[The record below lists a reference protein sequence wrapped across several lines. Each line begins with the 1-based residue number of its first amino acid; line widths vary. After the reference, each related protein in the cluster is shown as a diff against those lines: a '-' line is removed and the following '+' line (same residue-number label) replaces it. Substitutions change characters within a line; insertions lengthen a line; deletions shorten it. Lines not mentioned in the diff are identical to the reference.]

1 MTIKLCFYAI
11 SFMISAFIVS
21 GMNLNRLFKENHVWE
36 FRFFVAFLM
45 IAMSYIFTSFLYDVL
60 VMINYSL

>member
-1 MTIKLCFYAI
+1 MTIKLIFYAI

-21 GMNLNRLFKENHVWE
+21 GMNLNHLFKENHVWE
-36 FRFFVAFLM
+36 FRFFITVLI
-45 IAMSYIFTSFLYDVL
+45 IAISYILTSFLYDVL